1 MLAKKFDF
9 LIIANVSY
17 KEYDDNTDHTLFE
30 LSFEIRI
37 VVKEREWKKSS
48 DNTYYNIAQ
57 HFKVLSL
64 S

>member
-17 KEYDDNTDHTLFE
+17 KEYDDNTDHTLFA

-37 VVKEREWKKSS
+37 VVKERE
-48 DNTYYNIAQ
+48 
-57 HFKVLSL
+57 
-64 S
+64 